1 MTRFDL
7 DTVVAHEGLDRDTV
21 VRVIEDA
28 VKTAAERS
36 WGPGRTLEARF
47 EETTGTVE
55 VHQVFCVVDV
65 VEDTSSQV
73 GLAQVGE
80 LGFQAGDEMLVQVFY
95 LDEHAAEAR
104 AACEANPGLPSFQLL
119 AQGLAAPHGPAWLRA
134 AWPARRHPW
143 RWGVRVGLPAFAD
156 ALDRFERWVREVAPP
171 HVVALIGPAPQ
182 EELAVLGTRASA
194 LAAFYIR
201 FGRGF
206 DGLDFFS
213 AALVTPAGGADVS
226 KLMQQLAADDPG
238 FGRWDSAWLP
248 FLSWEEDIYA
258 VDLSEGANGRVVH
271 WQRETRAVTVEAPSF
286 EAWMGLLAACVDA
299 GVLGW
304 DNGITRDLALYRELQ
319 AHLLEGCP
327 CPLP

>member
-1 MTRFDL
+1 M
-7 DTVVAHEGLDRDTV
+7 
-21 VRVIEDA
+21 
-28 VKTAAERS
+28 RS
-36 WGPGRTLEARF
+36 
-47 EETTGTVE
+47 
-55 VHQVFCVVDV
+55 Q
-65 VEDTSSQV
+65 
-73 GLAQVGE
+73 
-80 LGFQAGDEMLVQVFY
+80 
-95 LDEHAAEAR
+95 
-104 AACEANPGLPSFQLL
+104 PGLPSFQLL

-143 RWGVRVGLPAFAD
+143 RWDVRVGLPAFAD
-156 ALDRFERWVREVAPP
+156 ALDRFERWVREVAPR
-171 HVVALIGPAPQ
+171 HVVALLGPAPQ
-182 EELAVLGTRASA
+182 EELAVLVPRASA